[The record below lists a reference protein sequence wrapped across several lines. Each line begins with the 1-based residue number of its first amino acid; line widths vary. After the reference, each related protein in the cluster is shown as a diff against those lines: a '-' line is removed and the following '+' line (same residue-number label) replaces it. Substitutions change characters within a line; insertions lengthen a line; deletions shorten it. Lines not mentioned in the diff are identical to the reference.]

1 MSFNEFIK
9 TIEELS
15 EVLHENKKK
24 MLLKKISE
32 CQEKINLME
41 IQENSRI
48 LEEKNK
54 NLFIEKNTGNKAKN
68 NLEKNQFVYLTKK
81 KKIDEEINK
90 LKYQYDK
97 LNKFKNKEIKESF
110 YELLGLN
117 QKNMY
122 KKKMKG
128 FLIPFQI
135 HDKTSR
141 IPINNNDYKIN
152 NNSEIKRF
160 LQLQKR
166 RK

>member
-1 MSFNEFIK
+1 
-9 TIEELS
+9 
-15 EVLHENKKK
+15 
-24 MLLKKISE
+24 
-32 CQEKINLME
+32 ME
-41 IQENSRI
+41 IQENRRI

-128 FLIPFQI
+128 FI
-135 HDKTSR
+135 
-141 IPINNNDYKIN
+141 IN
-152 NNSEIKRF
+152 
-160 LQLQKR
+160 
-166 RK
+166 